1 MLYQYNS
8 LTLID
13 NRPCPAATSSEAD
26 YLDNLTAC
34 EADVAA
40 LFARWAQ
47 AWPNFEVPAAEL
59 KRTVTAAVN
68 KYLRGSANAQRT
80 PSPNEILQFVE
91 QLQGSDI
98 YLSLGCALG
107 DENAWWQFDR
117 QHRAFIE
124 NIANQVVSSGVDAN
138 EVIESVYCELLG
150 SKTESGVRQS
160 KFRTYMGRGTLRGWL
175 RTIIWHTAVDLHRS
189 RHHEVPLEDWTASG
203 DEVRERVYVT
213 DADACEDVMLSKVMR
228 ERYSSATVEALDR
241 SLAALDDHETLLL
254 LYYHVE
260 GLKLRQIARI
270 VEQPRSAIRRWFQRQ
285 SRHAANTT
293 HKRVHESTIM
303 RWLEKVY
310 RKVFNAFQREL
321 ANKHGLSSA
330 EIEICLDLATRDL
343 AQTVKLKQLSVKD
356 QIETKEEGDRR
367 NL

>member
-1 MLYQYNS
+1 
-8 LTLID
+8 LID
-13 NRPCPAATSSEAD
+13 NSPRPAATSSEAEFIN
-26 YLDNLTAC
+26 NLTAC
-34 EADVAA
+34 EADFVA
-40 LFARWAQ
+40 LYARWGQ
-47 AWPNFEVPAAEL
+47 AWPNFQVPAAEL
-59 KRTVTAAVN
+59 NRTLVAAVN
-68 KYLRGSANAQRT
+68 KYLKGSGKTSVT
-80 PSPNEILQFVE
+80 PSPTEIRQFVE
-91 QLQGSDI
+91 QLQGTDI

-107 DENAWWQFDR
+107 DENAWWQFDH

-124 NIANQVVSSGVDAN
+124 NVANQVVSSGIDAN

-175 RTIIWHTAVDLHRS
+175 RTMIWHTAVDLHRA
-189 RHHEVPLEDWTASG
+189 RHHEVPLEELTPTG
-203 DEVRERVYVT
+203 DEVREKPVYV
-213 DADACEDVMLSKVMR
+213 ADPDECEDMMLSKVMR
-228 ERYSSATVEALDR
+228 EKYSSATAEALDR

-285 SRHAANTT
+285 SRHAANTA

-310 RKVFNAFQREL
+310 RKVFHAFQREL
-321 ANKHGLSSA
+321 SSKHGLSSA
-330 EIEICLDLATRDL
+330 EIEICLELATKDL
-343 AQTVKLKQLSVKD
+343 AQTVKLKPVSLED
-356 QIETKEEGDRR
+356 HIIKEGEGQTRD
-367 NL
+367 L